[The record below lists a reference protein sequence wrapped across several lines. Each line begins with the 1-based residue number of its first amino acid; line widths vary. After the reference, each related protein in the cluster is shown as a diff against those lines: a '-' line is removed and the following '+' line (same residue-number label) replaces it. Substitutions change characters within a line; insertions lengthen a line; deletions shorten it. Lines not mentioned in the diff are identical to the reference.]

1 MELILSVLIATHNP
15 YHWEMDCERWQKRAA
30 EIREDNNLPMKDRM
44 FLIRYLRNK
53 VKGECD
59 FDWTQVRPFV

>member
-30 EIREDNNLPMKDRM
+30 EIRDDNNLPMKDRM

-59 FDWTQVRPFV
+59 FDWTQVRPMV

>member
-59 FDWTQVRPFV
+59 FDWTQVRPMV